1 MLTLG
6 IPRGCLQRTVYVY
19 FENQIGLKHSGGSNG
34 YRRCFHR
41 VLAFLGCAQVDCGAC
56 LFSPTQ
62 PQQRHPVQ
70 KGNSSLQEMKTIQKC
85 SHVKYA
91 LASSGTSVPATSE
104 EERKK
109 QTKNKQTNKGGSA
122 ARQVK
127 SSFFLR

>member
-1 MLTLG
+1 MAIEGVSTECLLFWAAPRLTAVL
-6 IPRGCLQRTVYVY
+6 V
-19 FENQIGLKHSGGSNG
+19 
-34 YRRCFHR
+34 CFHLHSHR
-41 VLAFLGCAQVDCGAC
+41 KG
-56 LFSPTQ
+56 TQ
-62 PQQRHPVQ
+62 CKRE
-70 KGNSSLQEMKTIQKC
+70 NSSLQEMKTIQKC